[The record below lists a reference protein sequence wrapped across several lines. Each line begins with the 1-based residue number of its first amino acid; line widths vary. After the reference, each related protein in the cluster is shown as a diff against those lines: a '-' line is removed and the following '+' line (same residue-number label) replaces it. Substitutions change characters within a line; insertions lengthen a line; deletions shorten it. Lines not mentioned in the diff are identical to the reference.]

1 MAAPR
6 LCVPLFLTLTLAAPA
21 LHAARGG
28 GNAGKLVRVPQDAK
42 NLAVAIT
49 KVADG
54 GVIEMAAGTYPSPSV
69 TGFLINNAKKGFTV
83 RAATGAAVAIDGG
96 GVRSLLR
103 FANSDPARGKQV
115 IFERITFQNGFSTE
129 TGRSGGVTLSKS
141 DALFRNCVFVN
152 NRAAASQTGGGAVK
166 ALEGSKASFVN
177 TSFRGNSSQ
186 LRGGALVV
194 RSAVVTIQGG
204 DFTGNR
210 TNLPGHNPNSFGGA
224 IVVIDG
230 TLRVTGTRFEG
241 NETGW
246 VGGAIYAI
254 GNWNKG
260 SDVFVTRSSFL
271 NNQAVRDPGS
281 PGTDVTTGGAIH
293 AEDLT
298 TMRVHQS
305 LFRGNRAD
313 LGGAV
318 DDYRAVVEIYGSVF
332 QANQSTAARPDGGVG
347 GAIAALSADHSDA
360 STNFGAINRRAA
372 RLVVAQSLLQGGAG
386 IGRVSISGGCIL
398 AGGDGVRQY
407 GGGAVPQAGTL
418 AENRASVEIRGSVL
432 QDCDVESGAGTV
444 AAGGALLG
452 DLIDLVM
459 TDSMVLDS
467 DARGD
472 GAVGGGVALRQESDA
487 RIERTTFAHDSAQRS
502 GGGLFFS
509 GSSVQV
515 LDSRFYGNDVVPGLQ
530 EGLNDSRGAAIF
542 SMPLLDASRLRDV
555 TGLIAGTAFS
565 ENAGIPVWEVDPP
578 SGPVNDVHY
587 SGNRFNPLVSGP
599 NFGDRVYVNTLAAPN
614 GLDPAGL
621 NGLIIFRPG
630 RAATDKTDVVNA
642 LVPGLREGALLAVPS
657 PNSVGSAPTA
667 PMATYLAYAWTG
679 GQAQVNA
686 FQLNQKAGLL
696 EVSPGDFVLAVDGT
710 PMVSAKVLGT
720 CTSGPFLCLAGNR
733 FRAEAAWKSGTV
745 SVPAQAVSVTADSGY
760 FWFVDPATA
769 DLSVRVVDSRPQNGA
784 FGVFFTGPTDVELTL
799 TVTDTATGAVKTYT
813 HAVGAAGTVNDP
825 TAFPAPRRKG

>member
-6 LCVPLFLTLTLAAPA
+6 LFVPLFLTLTLAAPA

-28 GNAGKLVRVPQDAK
+28 SGSKLVRVPQDAK
-42 NLAVAIT
+42 TLAVAIP

-54 GVIEMAAGTYPSPSV
+54 GVIEMAAGTYPSPGAA
-69 TGFLINNAKKGFTV
+69 GFLINNARKGFTV
-83 RAATGAAVAIDGG
+83 RAAAGAAVAIDGG
-96 GVRSLLR
+96 GTRALLR
-103 FANSDPARGKQV
+103 FANSDRARGKQV
-115 IFERITFQNGFSTE
+115 IFERITFQNGFSAD
-129 TGRSGGVTLSKS
+129 TGKSGGVTLSKS

-152 NRAAASQTGGGAVK
+152 NRAAAPQTGGGAVK
-166 ALEGSKASFVN
+166 ALEGSTAGFVN

-281 PGTDVTTGGAIH
+281 AGTERTTGGALH

-305 LFRGNRAD
+305 LFRGNRAEM
-313 LGGAV
+313 GGAV

-332 QANQSTAARPDGGVG
+332 QANQTTLAQPDGGVG
-347 GAIAALSADHSDA
+347 GAISVLSADHADA
-360 STNFGAINRRAA
+360 STNFGAVNRRAA
-372 RLVVAQSLLQGGAG
+372 RLVVAQSLLQGGPG
-386 IGRVSISGGCIL
+386 IGRVSVSGGCIL

-418 AENRASVEIRGSVL
+418 AENRASVEVRGTVL
-432 QDCDVESGAGTV
+432 QDCDAESGAGTV

-467 DARGD
+467 DARGN
-472 GAVGGGVALRQESDA
+472 GAVGGGVALRQESNA
-487 RIERTTFAHDSAQRS
+487 RIERTAFARDSAQRS
-502 GGGLFFS
+502 GGALFLS
-509 GSSVQV
+509 GSAAQV
-515 LDSRFYGNDVVPGLQ
+515 LDSRFYANDVVPGIQ
-530 EGLNDSRGAAIF
+530 EGLSDSRGAALF
-542 SMPLLDASRLRDV
+542 STPLLDASRLRDV
-555 TGLIAGTAFS
+555 TGLIVGSAFS
-565 ENAGIPVWEVDPP
+565 ENAGLPVWEVDPP
-578 SGPVNDVHY
+578 SGPVNDLRY
-587 SGNRFNPLVSGP
+587 SGNRFNPVV
-599 NFGDRVYVNTLAAPN
+599 FGDRVYVNTLAAPN

-630 RAATDKTDVVNA
+630 RPATDKTDVVNA
-642 LVPGLREGALLAVPS
+642 LVPGLHEGALLAVPS
-657 PNSVGSAPTA
+657 PDSVGPSPTAPTA
-667 PMATYLAYAWTG
+667 SYLAYAWTG
-679 GQAQVNA
+679 GQAQVNG

-696 EVSPGDFVLAVDGT
+696 EVSPGDFALVVDGT
-710 PMVSAKVLGT
+710 PVTSAKSLGS

-760 FWFVDPATA
+760 FWFMDPATA
-769 DLSVRVVDSRPQNGA
+769 DLSVRVVDSRAQNGA
-784 FGVFFTGPTDVELTL
+784 FGVFFTGPTDVEFTL

-813 HAVGAAGTVNDP
+813 HAAGTAGTVNDP
-825 TAFPAPRRKG
+825 TAFPTPRRKAVLPGG